1 MDDQL
6 AFFFGAQQIER
17 SLGMSPGASQAK
29 LRELCRS
36 GEVRSWREPYSML
49 GGEPQG
55 EGPSK
60 RIEPSE
66 WRQRE
71 IDLMTNSDGCKY
83 FVDVSTTDLLAWL
96 KGKQDRKASTPS
108 HKRDKRNLAE
118 QAINH
123 LWSNGIPKDLPH
135 SQIVKAVGD
144 WITAYCKRQN
154 ITKLPISRET
164 ILRAA
169 GRKGN

>member
-6 AFFFGAQQIER
+6 ALLFAAQQIER

-36 GEVRSWREPYSML
+36 GEVRSWREPYSMRN
-49 GGEPQG
+49 GEPQG
-55 EGPSK
+55 EGPPE

-71 IDLMTNSDGCKY
+71 IDLMTDNDGCKF
-83 FVDVSTTDLLAWL
+83 FVSVSKTDLEYWL
-96 KGKQDRKASTPS
+96 KAKQDHKAAPSRKRP
-108 HKRDKRNLAE
+108 KRDLAE
-118 QAINH
+118 KAIND
-123 LWSNGIPKDLPH
+123 LWPNGIPKELLRK
-135 SQIVKAVGD
+135 QIKKVVSN
-144 WITAYCKRQN
+144 WITDYCKRKN
-154 ITKLPISRET
+154 IPKPIVSDDT